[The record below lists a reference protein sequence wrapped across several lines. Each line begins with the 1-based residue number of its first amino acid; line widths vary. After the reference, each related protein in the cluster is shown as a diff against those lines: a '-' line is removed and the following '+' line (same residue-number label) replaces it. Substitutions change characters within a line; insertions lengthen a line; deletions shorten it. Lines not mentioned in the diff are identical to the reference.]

1 MGGMMRTPAIFGLS
15 LLLTA
20 SSAMAQGS
28 QTRRP
33 VTKSGSRA
41 PIKPGEEPPAPP
53 SAENT
58 EKAALSL
65 EEAAAEGDV
74 QAGAAA
80 ISALRGSFEEKL
92 EGKMRA
98 GLAHLQAGAL
108 AKAERLFASAK
119 EADPES
125 KPAALAFQLAST
137 ARNRQEKLALAAIGS
152 AEDPRPAAT
161 TLAAGYAVD
170 ENSPRAEQAY
180 EKLRARGQ
188 QTHTS
193 ISSERLAHIVSAL
206 GMLENIGGDMQVRLD
221 EAGALLAK
229 GNLAEA
235 QGAYADARQGVL
247 GARTSEVAALA
258 ETWVRDRRIADLEAK
273 LQEVAAKEDVIAES
287 KVVQALLD
295 IDPKNP
301 AALSRKKNLASRLV
315 ATRSAKA
322 GELAEAEAWGAA
334 HYVASKGL
342 ALAPNASALQRIR
355 DEARAVLKERGD
367 FILVVAAPR
376 LEEGAQ
382 SCEKLPAVLQSTL
395 ATTASERDDLGGWV
409 LSPGW
414 TEAWKKGDDRVPP
427 VEGQIEIV
435 VDDCSITQSS
445 AQASIQWIVRAPR
458 TAEGEVVAQGELEV
472 VVDASIIPKDEQVAS
487 GRGAR
492 RVLSE
497 KISEAA
503 SEAISRSRDAMD
515 QWLLRL
521 AQHYVQTDEP
531 RKVAD
536 AHARL
541 LLDKPISLDDEGLA
555 GVEAYLGQAYP

>member
-1 MGGMMRTPAIFGLS
+1 MRTAAIFGLS

-20 SSAMAQGS
+20 SSALAQGT

-33 VTKSGSRA
+33 VTKDGARA
-41 PIKPGEEPPAPP
+41 PIKPGEEPPPPP
-53 SAENT
+53 SAEDT
-58 EKAALSL
+58 KKAAVSL
-65 EEAAAEGDV
+65 EEAAAKGDV
-74 QAGAAA
+74 EAGAAA
-80 ISALRGSFEEKL
+80 IAALRGSFEEKL

-137 ARNRQEKLALAAIGS
+137 ARDREETEALAAIEG
-152 AEDPRPAAT
+152 ADDPRSAAA

-170 ENSPRAEQAY
+170 DESPRAQKAY
-180 EKLRARGQ
+180 EKLQARGRKSHSTVPPEQ
-188 QTHTS
+188 
-193 ISSERLAHIVSAL
+193 LAQLISAL

-221 EAGALLAK
+221 EAGALLAQGK
-229 GNLAEA
+229 FAEA
-235 QGAYADARQGVL
+235 QGAYADARKGVL
-247 GARTSEVAALA
+247 GARTSEVAALG
-258 ETWVRDRRIADLEAK
+258 ETWVRDRRIADLEER
-273 LQEVAAKEDVIAES
+273 LQEVSARKDVIAES

-301 AALSRKKNLASRLV
+301 AALSRKKSLASRLV
-315 ATRSAKA
+315 ATRSARA
-322 GELAEAEAWGAA
+322 GELAEEEAWGAA
-334 HYVASKGL
+334 HYVAKKGL
-342 ALAPNASALQRIR
+342 ALTPNARALQKIR
-355 DEARAVLKERGD
+355 DDAQADLKKRGD
-367 FILVVAAPR
+367 FIMVVAAPR
-376 LEEGAQ
+376 LEAEAQ
-382 SCEKLPAVLQSTL
+382 ACEKLPAVLQSTL

-427 VEGQIEIV
+427 VEGQIEV
-435 VDDCSITQSS
+435 VVNACSVTPSS
-445 AQASIQWIVRAPR
+445 AQATIQWTVRTPQ
-458 TAEGEVVAQGELEV
+458 TAEGEVVAQGELETV
-472 VVDASIIPKDEQVAS
+472 VGAGIIPKDEQVAS
-487 GRGAR
+487 AVGAR

-497 KISEAA
+497 KLSEAV

-531 RKVAD
+531 KSVAD

-541 LLDKPISLDDEGLA
+541 LLDKPISLDDEGMA
-555 GVEAYLGQAYP
+555 GVESYLGQAYP